1 MAKAKEVD
9 TAVQELALESSKL
22 KKLVIKNFRCIGN
35 TPVEIELNDIVVLV
49 GPNNVG
55 KSTIL
60 RAYEVV
66 MNHGSNEGDLAIEDF
81 PNEII
86 DSQAF
91 PEIELQTYVNED
103 KPAQHWLHVDEETK
117 QEYVR
122 ERWIWNAPGKPK
134 RQGFRFNANDWD
146 EHVPWGAPNV
156 AKVRRPQPQ
165 RIDAFASP
173 EAQAGKIVDL
183 LKKALLEKAKQ
194 TADGDEF
201 SISAF
206 AKLKQYIA
214 TVQKDVLNETQA
226 TITNIEAQLSTII
239 TDVFKGFKVSFEAK
253 PEEVGDKALDLFA
266 TKPILRMGPENGHM
280 APIDKQGSGARRTL
294 LWAALK
300 LLGEQAPAPKP
311 TKAAKKPTAETT
323 EGAESSRPNVLL
335 IDEPEI
341 CLHPSAIREAC
352 RVLYDLAKP
361 GNNWQVIVTTH
372 SPVFIDLAR
381 DNTTIVRVE
390 RTESGIIEGT
400 TVFRPDRVKLDDDD
414 KMNLKLL
421 NVWDPYVGEFFFGG
435 HTILVEGDTEY
446 SVFRLLIEEDRN
458 TFKDVHVVRA
468 RGKGILISLIK
479 ILNHFGVAGYA
490 VLHDSDRPPAAGEK
504 NSAWGTNQ
512 SILNTVNACPDPSR
526 VRLIAAVPDFEG
538 AIFGTSAS
546 SNKPYKAVAAIKD
559 DAALKAISRQLLEAL
574 LDHSKPLPLGVIQWK
589 SLEELE
595 KALPV

>member
-1 MAKAKEVD
+1 M
-9 TAVQELALESSKL
+9 
-22 KKLVIKNFRCIGN
+22 
-35 TPVEIELNDIVVLV
+35 
-49 GPNNVG
+49 
-55 KSTIL
+55 
-60 RAYEVV
+60 
-66 MNHGSNEGDLAIEDF
+66 
-81 PNEII
+81 
-86 DSQAF
+86 
-91 PEIELQTYVNED
+91 
-103 KPAQHWLHVDEETK
+103 
-117 QEYVR
+117 
-122 ERWIWNAPGKPK
+122 
-134 RQGFRFNANDWD
+134 
-146 EHVPWGAPNV
+146 